1 MPVARTSAAARTHE
15 TLLSLHTPPSGGG
28 AYRGGDGRA
37 LDAARANLL
46 VHTDG
51 IPVGLVTACSSC
63 YASAATCVAQA
74 TSLAV
79 VCAETVSDTYDSLQL
94 FGVAID
100 SKINYS
106 RPPMMEDAI
115 RWTLK
120 RCMLQSV
127 ETRS

>member
-1 MPVARTSAAARTHE
+1 VIAE
-15 TLLSLHTPPSGGG
+15 Q
-28 AYRGGDGRA
+28 A
-37 LDAARANLL
+37 LDAARAHLL
-46 VHTDG
+46 LHTDG
-51 IPVGLVTACSSC
+51 IPVALVTACSSY

-79 VCAETVSDTYDSLQL
+79 VCAETVSDTYDSQL

-100 SKINYS
+100 SQTNYS

-120 RCMLQSV
+120 KSMLQSV

>member
-1 MPVARTSAAARTHE
+1 MAE
-15 TLLSLHTPPSGGG
+15 Q
-28 AYRGGDGRA
+28 A
-37 LDAARANLL
+37 LDAARADLL
-46 VHTDG
+46 LHTDG
-51 IPVGLVTACSSC
+51 ISVALVTACSSY
-63 YASAATCVAQA
+63 YASAATCVAKA

-79 VCAETVSDTYDSLQL
+79 VCAKTVSDTYNSLQL

-120 RCMLQSV
+120 RCMLQSA